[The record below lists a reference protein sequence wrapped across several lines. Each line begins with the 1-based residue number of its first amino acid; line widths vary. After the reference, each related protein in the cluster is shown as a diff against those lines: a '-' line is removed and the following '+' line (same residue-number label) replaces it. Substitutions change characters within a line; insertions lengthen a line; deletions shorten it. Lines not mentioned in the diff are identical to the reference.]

1 MMGKHQ
7 HNKGGWIVHQSR
19 AVVRTQRTKFRR
31 EEEVDHNEFSC
42 DEFDDDIDIKAI
54 RTSKDVLDREE
65 QEYS

>member
-1 MMGKHQ
+1 M
-7 HNKGGWIVHQSR
+7 HQSR